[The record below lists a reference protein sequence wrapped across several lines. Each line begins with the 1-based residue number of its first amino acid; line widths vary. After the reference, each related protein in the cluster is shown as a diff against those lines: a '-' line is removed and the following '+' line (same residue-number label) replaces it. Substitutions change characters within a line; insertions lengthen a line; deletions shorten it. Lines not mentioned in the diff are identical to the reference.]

1 MILLT
6 IASFLWYNKYNY
18 SPSER
23 KITMSKIK
31 ILSLFFALTMLLCAL
46 VSCAEDP
53 YYKFYRKLEPL
64 TDEQIEEC
72 NSDYRNAYFG
82 PYDEYIASKTEDVLD
97 QAQKAYFGM
106 KFVQNNVY
114 TPYLGTFSGAIVV
127 GSALNMEGELY
138 MIGDTVLQTGSIK
151 KITVYKDG
159 QFVSISQAY
168 NSGWL
173 TDADIAAIS
182 ERIELYDAKMAEK

>member
-1 MILLT
+1 
-6 IASFLWYNKYNY
+6 
-18 SPSER
+18 
-23 KITMSKIK
+23 MSKIK
-31 ILSLFFALTMLLCAL
+31 ILSLFFALTLLFCAL

-53 YYKFYRKLEPL
+53 YYKFDRKLEPL

-72 NSDYRNAYFG
+72 NSAYRDEYFG
-82 PYDEYIASKTEDVLD
+82 SYDEYVLSKSEDMRE
-97 QAQKAYFGM
+97 QAEKVYYGM
-106 KFVQNNVY
+106 KLIQNNVY

-127 GSALNMEGELY
+127 GNALGNEKETY
-138 MIGDTVLQTGSIK
+138 MIGGADFEMGSLK

-173 TDADIAAIS
+173 TDEDISGIS
-182 ERIELYDAKMAEK
+182 ARIEKYDEEMKK